1 MATILILTKL
11 GNITRNEGSIPMSRA
26 ERDEVRAHL
35 DQRADVRLFEVIP
48 SCSAEW
54 APGAWGEG
62 RMPEREEARFREM
75 AARL

>member
-1 MATILILTKL
+1 MATVLILTKL

-48 SCSAEW
+48 SCSAERK
-54 APGAWGEG
+54 PGAWGEG
-62 RMPEREEARFREM
+62 RMPEREEARFRAM
-75 AARL
+75 ATTL